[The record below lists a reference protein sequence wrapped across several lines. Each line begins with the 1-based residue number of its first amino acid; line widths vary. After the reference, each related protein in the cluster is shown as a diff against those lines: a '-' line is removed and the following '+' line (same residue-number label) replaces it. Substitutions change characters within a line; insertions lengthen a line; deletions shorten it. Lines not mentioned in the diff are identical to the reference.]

1 MGRPGR
7 RALPSGHSRAFASAC
22 AALPLALGPGFA
34 PARAD
39 TATLQEIVVRAQKR
53 PEKLGRVPMALSLL
67 TASDLEAAGIRSI
80 SDLAARSPMLDLEE
94 SVTAATTTL
103 RVRGIGNLGN
113 IPTFEPAVGL
123 FVDGAFRSRS
133 LFASGS
139 LLDVERIELLRGPQT
154 ALYGKNVGA
163 GVVAIY
169 TREPGEQLGASVEAG
184 GGSMDVAGKPTLG
197 WLMGSASGP
206 IGKSLRGGIAV
217 GGRWHGDLARNAL
230 AGGPNGNNESSV
242 SMRGQLLASPVEN
255 LTWRLIAGYLGRDD
269 DEGESDVVFVP
280 GSRSADLVKALQ
292 QQGLAGTCPDNRAH
306 DRVSCSVATNHL
318 DLDATDATLIA
329 DYRLENGWTLHSIT
343 GYEHYRDRR
352 DEDDAAQYLAPILF
366 FHDSEKATA
375 LQEEIRLASAD
386 DARVSWLAGAFWYTN
401 DYERGSR
408 GHRPMFGPNG
418 DLAFDPFWLAAIG
431 LPFATPGQEG
441 LHDSRLDTDHVAG
454 FGEITL
460 PLANRFDVTAAARWA
475 REEKHAS
482 IENSVTV
489 PGVSVISRVLTPDVT
504 ATGEPV
510 NGSLKRASEDFT
522 WSLTPRYDL
531 GPGGM
536 LYATWTRGGKFGGF
550 NTGFGNAPLSARE
563 FGDESIDHFEM
574 GGRFKFAE
582 DRGMLSFA
590 AYHSRYHDYQD
601 SAFIGAQFTVGNA
614 ERVDLEGAELEMA
627 YVFPSGA
634 RGNLA
639 LSYADLTYG
648 RNTTGMCYPG
658 RVPDGSLPGSCD
670 LSGEQSVDAPP
681 WSAQFGIERPFSLG
695 GKPSSLRL
703 DWSWT
708 DRYQTSFS
716 GDPRLVQ
723 GAHHDVALRFGLALS
738 PSVELELAGENLLDE
753 TVVYFD
759 SVLNF
764 FNDAS
769 YQSFVALPRRFSV
782 TLKARL

>member
-1 MGRPGR
+1 MGRHGR
-7 RALPSGHSRAFASAC
+7 HAKKTGIRRVFEFAFVALPTVS
-22 AALPLALGPGFA
+22 GPGLTS
-34 PARAD
+34 ARAD
-39 TATLQEIVVRAQKR
+39 STTLEEVIVLAQKR
-53 PEKLGRVPMALSLL
+53 PEQVGQVPLALSVL
-67 TASDLEAAGIRSI
+67 TASDLQAQGLRSI
-80 SDLAARSPMLDLEE
+80 GDLATRSPMLDLEE
-94 SVTAATTTL
+94 SVSAATTTL

-133 LFASGS
+133 LFASGT
-139 LLDVERIELLRGPQT
+139 LLDVDRIELLRGPQT
-154 ALYGKNVGA
+154 ALYGKDVGA

-169 TREPGEQLGASVEAG
+169 TREPDDQLAASVEAT
-184 GGSMDVAGKPTLG
+184 GGSIDAAGDPRLG
-197 WLMGSASGP
+197 QLTGSMSGP
-206 IGKSLRGGIAV
+206 MGESLRGSLAA
-217 GGRWHGDLARNAL
+217 GGRWHGDVTRNAL
-230 AGGPNGNNESSV
+230 AGGPDGNAESATGL
-242 SMRGQLLASPVEN
+242 RGQLLWSAGDS
-255 LTWRLIAGYLGRDD
+255 LRLRLIAGYLGRDD
-269 DEGESDVVFVP
+269 KEGESDVVFVP
-280 GSRSADLVKALQ
+280 GSTSAQIVDALQ
-292 QQGLAGTCPDNRAH
+292 QQGLADTCPDNSPH

-318 DLDATDATLIA
+318 DLNATDATLIA
-329 DYRLENGWTLHSIT
+329 DYRFENGWTLHSIT
-343 GYEHYRDRR
+343 GYEHYRDQR
-352 DEDDAAQYLAPILF
+352 DEDDAVQFLAPILF
-366 FHDSEKATA
+366 FHDSEQATA
-375 LQEEIRLASAD
+375 WQEELRLASAD
-386 DARVSWLAGAFWYTN
+386 DARLPWLVGIFGYQN
-401 DYERGSR
+401 NYERGSR
-408 GHRPMFGPNG
+408 GRRPMFGPNG
-418 DLAFDPFWLAAIG
+418 DLAFDPFWQTAIG

-441 LHDSRLDTDHVAG
+441 LHNSRLETDHVAG
-454 FGEITL
+454 FGQFTL
-460 PLANRFDVTAAARWA
+460 PPVNGIYLTAAARWA
-475 REEKHAS
+475 REEKQAS
-482 IENSVTV
+482 IDNAVTV
-489 PGVSVISRVLTPDVT
+489 PGDSVISRVLTPDVA

-510 NGSLKRASEDFT
+510 NGSLKRVSEDLT
-522 WSLTPRYDL
+522 WSLTPRFVVGSD
-531 GPGGM
+531 GM

-582 DRGMLSFA
+582 DRGMLGFA

-614 ERVDLEGAELEMA
+614 ERVDLEGAELEME

-634 RGNLA
+634 RSNLA

-670 LSGEQSVDAPP
+670 LSGEHPVDAPP
-681 WSAQFGIERPFSLG
+681 WSAEVGIERPFSLG

-723 GAHHDVALRFGLALS
+723 GAYHDVALRFGLELS

-769 YQSFVALPRRFSV
+769 YQSFVALPRRYSV
-782 TLKARL
+782 TLRARL